1 MNHNFYRLLMNHNFY
16 RLLLSIRQYLDS
28 YGLVYIIDYEEE
40 CIIITPEP
48 LQGRYYHYFPC
59 SFFGIRDD
67 GMEFNSIVSIVNDI
81 NRQLE
86 QIAHFNA
93 SSMN

>member
-1 MNHNFYRLLMNHNFY
+1 MNLFFYYQLVD
-16 RLLLSIRQYLDS
+16 IRRYLDS
-28 YGLVYIIDYEEE
+28 YGLVYIIDDNEQ
-40 CIIITPEP
+40 CVIIMPEP
-48 LQGRYYHYFPC
+48 LQGRYYHFFPC
-59 SFFGIRDD
+59 SFYGIRDD
-67 GMEFNSIVSIVNDI
+67 GTEFKSIVGIVTDI